1 MIIITVDIAKLK
13 LPLIFSGI
21 DSITTGTVS
30 IEEFANIFLL
40 KCSDSHLTLDVE

>member
-1 MIIITVDIAKLK
+1 MIIITVYITKLK

-30 IEEFANIFLL
+30 IEEFADIFIL
-40 KCSDSHLTLDVE
+40 KCSNSHLTLNVE